1 MNAREVL
8 ERLQRGEIDVSRA
21 EKLLKLDFLEKIG
34 EHAVF
39 DHGREARRG
48 IPEVVFGE
56 SKSPEVAAEIVAKAF
71 CDRDIMLVSRAGRA
85 HFEAIS
91 KAVGP
96 KFVRY
101 EEKARMVVVDK
112 RPSKEPKGLIGIITA
127 GSSDICVAEEAK
139 VMAEA
144 MGCRVMIS
152 YDVGVAAL
160 HRMMDPLKAMLD
172 ADVDCLVVVAGMEG
186 ALPTVISGLSDV
198 PVIGVPTSV
207 GYGYGG
213 KGEGALMGML
223 QSCSPGLTV
232 VNIDNG
238 VGAGATA
245 ALISLRSRRR

>member
-8 ERLQRGEIDVSRA
+8 ERLQRGEIDISRA
-21 EKLLKLDFLEKIG
+21 EQLLKLDFLERIG

-48 IPEVVFGE
+48 IPEIVFGE
-56 SKSPEVAAEIVAKAF
+56 SKTPEVAAEIVSKAIS
-71 CDRDIMLVSRAGRA
+71 DRDIMLVSRASPA
-85 HFEAIS
+85 HVKAIS
-91 KAVGP
+91 KAVDP
-96 KFVRY
+96 SWVRY
-101 EEKARMVVVDK
+101 EERARMVVVDK
-112 RPSKEPKGLIGIITA
+112 RPGRESKGLIGILTA
-127 GSSDICVAEEAK
+127 GSSDIGVAEEAK
-139 VMAEA
+139 VVAEA
-144 MGCRVMIS
+144 MGCRVMVS

-160 HRMMDPLKAMLD
+160 HRLMDPLIKMLE
-172 ADVDCLVVVAGMEG
+172 AGVDCLIVVAGMEG

-223 QSCSPGLTV
+223 QTCSPGLVV

-238 VGAGATA
+238 VAAGATA
-245 ALISLRSRRR
+245 ALISLRSRRG